1 MTSDLDI
8 RRSAWLIIKR
18 YGADAAAFA
27 AVRADALIAEG
38 DLEGAAIWK
47 SIHKAIE
54 ELQADKPEPGEK
66 VN

>member
-18 YGADAAAFA
+18 YGAEAAAFA
-27 AVRADALIAEG
+27 AVRADALLAEG
-38 DLEGAAIWK
+38 DLEGAVIWK
-47 SIHKAIE
+47 AIYKAIDA
-54 ELQADKPEPGEK
+54 LQAERPAPGEK